1 MFGGVETLLVTLGRQ
16 RALCLDM
23 ATEFVL
29 CFEGRLSRELTQSGA
44 RLHMMGPVRFSH
56 PWTVYRARRRFRAL
70 LHRVHF
76 HVGVFH
82 SEWPLAIF
90 GPVARQTGIPVVFWN
105 HNFINDLTWLHR
117 LAGWVVP
124 DLIIS
129 TSKAAANTT
138 DRLFPNVP
146 TECLYC
152 PISLPQLAF
161 DKLERTEV
169 RNEFDTPEDAVVIV
183 QTSRMDA
190 YKGHRLHI
198 EALGHLRDV
207 PGWVCW
213 QVGGSQRAGQ
223 TAYLRQL
230 QEQAIRVGIADRV
243 RFVGERSD
251 VWRLLQAA
259 DIHCQPNA
267 GPEPFGIAFV
277 EALHARLPAVTTA
290 IGGALEIVDDG
301 CGILVPPNDSHE
313 LARQLCRLIEDT
325 QLRREL
331 GHNGPA
337 RAKELC
343 DPARQISHLRELL
356 KSVATGSAPQY
367 SQSISA

>member
-1 MFGGVETLLVTLGRQ
+1 
-16 RALCLDM
+16 
-23 ATEFVL
+23 
-29 CFEGRLSRELTQSGA
+29 
-44 RLHMMGPVRFSH
+44 
-56 PWTVYRARRRFRAL
+56 
-70 LHRVHF
+70 
-76 HVGVFH
+76 
-82 SEWPLAIF
+82 
-90 GPVARQTGIPVVFWN
+90 
-105 HNFINDLTWLHR
+105 
-117 LAGWVVP
+117 
-124 DLIIS
+124 
-129 TSKAAANTT
+129 
-138 DRLFPNVP
+138 
-146 TECLYC
+146 
-152 PISLPQLAF
+152 LAF

-183 QTSRMDA
+183 QTSRMEA

-198 EALGHLRDV
+198 DALGHLCDV
-207 PGWVCW
+207 PSWVCW

-331 GHNGPA
+331 GHNGPT

-343 DPARQISHLRELL
+343 DPARQMSYLRELL